1 VDATLLGEPLQ
12 TRTRAPLNLAVAR
25 SEFARFVHLAREAC
39 NIKLGPRNA
48 MLSVFWHVRVFTR
61 VHPKV
66 TFCKSQRHVLDVAQ
80 SCDAHA
86 TLSSTATPHARLRR
100 RKRSSRL
107 ARRVRPR
114 NAPVNVQV
122 QRCEH
127 DAIARAAPSGALL
140 PPRRWHP
147 VPIMLHS
154 ARKADSPVPA
164 NIQKGETAHTRPWAR
179 RGPCVRPRRASGKL
193 APTSRPWRQKHECN

>member
-1 VDATLLGEPLQ
+1 M
-12 TRTRAPLNLAVAR
+12 NLAVAR

-66 TFCKSQRHVLDVAQ
+66 TFCKSERPVLDVAQ

-86 TLSSTATPHARLRR
+86 TLSSTATPPARLGR
-100 RKRSSRL
+100 RKRSSSL

-114 NAPVNVQV
+114 SAHCEVQV
-122 QRCEH
+122 RRCEH
-127 DAIARAAPSGALL
+127 DAIARVAPSGALL

-147 VPIMLHS
+147 TPIMLHE
-154 ARKADSPVPA
+154 ARKPHLPPKFKKAS
-164 NIQKGETAHTRPWAR
+164 Q
-179 RGPCVRPRRASGKL
+179 RGLLGGL
-193 APTSRPWRQKHECN
+193 